1 MADEYLDKIPSI
13 GISFQCALHGQRQ
26 LVLQSFIDRDCST
39 EQLDGLLDKL
49 RDACERQ
56 YAWGQVEQIKL
67 DLKREHAQAA
77 QQQVNIERADEQLK
91 HDWNQSNR
99 KGDLRLTQ
107 QQVQQQRQAYDNL
120 EAIKKRIEGFNSDLT
135 RWEALVANGRMASV
149 RDGADAA
156 GRPGQLG

>member
-1 MADEYLDKIPSI
+1 MSDEYLDKIPSI

-26 LVLQSFIDRDCST
+26 LVLQSFIERDCSAAA
-39 EQLDGLLDKL
+39 LDGLLDKL

-67 DLKREHAQAA
+67 DLKREHGQAVA
-77 QQQVNIERADEQLK
+77 QQLTIERAAAKHQDE
-91 HDWNQSNR
+91 WMASNR

-107 QQVQQQRQAYDNL
+107 QQMQQQQQAYDNL
-120 EAIKKRIEGFNSDLT
+120 EAIKKRIEGFHADLT
-135 RWEALVANGRMASV
+135 KWEALVANGRMGSV
-149 RDGADAA
+149 REGADAA